1 MSLITGRNG
10 GLGVKG
16 GWGDGGT
23 GESRERERGLSGQE
37 NIKKYWSTFVSRYH
51 PSE

>member
-1 MSLITGRNG
+1 MDVTNNREERGVG
-10 GLGVKG
+10 GE
-16 GWGDGGT
+16 GGT
-23 GESRERERGLSGQE
+23 GESRERERERGLSGQE